1 MNSNPSPSYFST
13 FEDQGILTIKI
24 SQRLTVIEAVPFKE
38 LCHSIIEQS
47 TSPKII
53 ILDFNQTKFL
63 DSSGI
68 GSLVHAQK
76 IAKKNNINLVLN
88 NVTVPVMSVLSM
100 TGLDKVFTIEST
112 IQEENPQKKNK
123 TPSPETHPSVRSP
136 IKRGLDIL
144 GGIVGLIITGI
155 IFIPIAIAIKMDSPG
170 PIFFKQI
177 RCSWLGKRF
186 RIWKFRSMRADAEK
200 LKSQVENQAKG
211 AIFKNENDPRI
222 TRVGRFLRKTS
233 LDEFPQFWNVLKGEM
248 SLVGTR
254 PPTPDEVEDYE
265 IPSWQ
270 RLNVKP
276 GLTGEWQVNGRS
288 QVLDF
293 EEIVKLDLRYQ
304 ENWSLSY
311 DIKLIFKTIVV
322 LFSKSSGAV

>member
-13 FEDQGILTIKI
+13 FEDQGILTIEI

-47 TSPKII
+47 TPPKII
-53 ILDFNQTKFL
+53 SLDFNQTKFL

-211 AIFKNENDPRI
+211 AIFNNENDPRI

-288 QVLDF
+288 EVLDF

-311 DIKLIFKTIVV
+311 DIKLIFKTIMV
-322 LFSKSSGAV
+322 LFTKSSGAV

>member
-13 FEDQGILTIKI
+13 FEDQGILTIEI

-47 TSPKII
+47 TPPKII
-53 ILDFNQTKFL
+53 SLDFNQTKFL

-288 QVLDF
+288 EVLDF

-311 DIKLIFKTIVV
+311 DIKLIFKTIMV